1 VITWFQ
7 INLLTYFLL
16 PLALLTVTLAQAQ
29 TTFRVGPH
37 VGGRLS
43 TVHFQQADNDYHPKA
58 TYRLGWSA
66 GLAGEIGLGHWAL
79 QPAVLYEQGGFQS
92 QMLYVNGRFTYDNR
106 DDVRLHYL
114 TIPLRVA
121 YRQRAT
127 GQGVQV
133 FAGPY
138 LGLLLG
144 GHYQETS
151 DNVNGGFHAEASG
164 PVSANPNASPS
175 PGLVQQRVDAGMEGG
190 VGYRYQGFLLQA
202 SYRLG
207 LRNVN
212 SEEYYGLISF
222 GSTRYQNR
230 AFQTSL
236 TYLFG
241 SK

>member
-1 VITWFQ
+1 M
-7 INLLTYFLL
+7 
-16 PLALLTVTLAQAQ
+16 
-29 TTFRVGPH
+29 
-37 VGGRLS
+37 S
-43 TVHFQQADNDYHPKA
+43 TVHFQQVDNGYHPQSS
-58 TYRLGWSA
+58 YHPGWNA
-66 GLAGEIGLGHWAL
+66 GLAGEIGCGHWAL
-79 QPAVLYEQGGFQS
+79 QPAVLYEQGGFKS
-92 QMLYVNGRFTYDNR
+92 QMLYHNGSTTYDNR
-106 DDVRLHYL
+106 DDVKVHYL
-114 TIPLRVA
+114 TTPLHVA

-151 DNVNGGFHAEASG
+151 ESLNGTFRVEASA
-164 PVSANPNASPS
+164 PVSANPNASS
-175 PGLVQQRVDAGMEGG
+175 RPGLVQQRVDTGVEGG

-212 SEEYYGLISF
+212 SEQYYGLISF
-222 GSTRYQNR
+222 GSTKYQNR

-236 TYLFG
+236 TYLLG